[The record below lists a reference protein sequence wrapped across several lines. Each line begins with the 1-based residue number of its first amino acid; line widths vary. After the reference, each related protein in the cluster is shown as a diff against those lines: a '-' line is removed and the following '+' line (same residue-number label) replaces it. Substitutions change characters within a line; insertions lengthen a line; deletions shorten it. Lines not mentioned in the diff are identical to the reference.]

1 METITETAPL
11 LWTEVKK
18 IFKITISLET
28 ILTDFGDILEIRIN
42 SKRLENSWVGRFAH
56 GSFISKDMLVE
67 HTIRNY
73 LKESD
78 LYNIL
83 GEIKINEYE

>member
-1 METITETAPL
+1 METITERAPL

-18 IFKITISLET
+18 IFKIIISLET
-28 ILTDFGDILEIRIN
+28 ISTNYGDILEIRIN
-42 SKRLENSWVGRFAH
+42 SSRLHNSWVGRFAH
-56 GSFISKDMLVE
+56 GSFVTKDILVE
-67 HTIRNY
+67 HTIRKY

-83 GEIKINEYE
+83 GEIKIDEYE